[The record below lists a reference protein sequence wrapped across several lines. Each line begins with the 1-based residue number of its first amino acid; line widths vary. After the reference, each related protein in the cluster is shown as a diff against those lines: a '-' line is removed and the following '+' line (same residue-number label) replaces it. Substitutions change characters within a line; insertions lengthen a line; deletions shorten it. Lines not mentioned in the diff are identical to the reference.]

1 MNNHPQQP
9 LLTTD
14 EALNFMLERAKVNV
28 DIVAASL
35 DGCLNQVLASDIY
48 ANINVPG
55 FDNSAMDGYAI
66 ALKPEQ
72 INTPT
77 KLNFKITDRIPAGTI
92 GNTLAPGCAAQ
103 IFTGAPIPQGA
114 NTVVMQERCKLSADG
129 KSIETY
135 HPLSTQEN
143 INPMGNDIEKNAVI
157 LSAGKQL
164 QPEDIAIAASV
175 GVAQLP
181 LFKKIKVGVF
191 FTGDELLEPDSVLSE
206 GKIFNSNRYALVALL
221 HKLGC
226 EVINLGNVKDDLKT
240 TCQALEILK
249 TDCDLIMTTGGVSV
263 GEEDYVKPAVEK
275 LGNLSL
281 WRIKMKPGKPL
292 AFGNVGKAAFIGL
305 PGNPVSV
312 MVTFFI
318 FAQPFIKKMQG
329 IQQHKNQ
336 TIPVQSNFDW
346 PKPKARREFV
356 RVQLDY
362 STTPASANLYPKQD
376 SNVLSSMVWGDGL
389 LEMPENTAFAKG
401 EIFNYYSLL

>member
-72 INTPT
+72 INTST

-143 INPMGNDIEKNAVI
+143 INPMGNDIKKNAVI

-240 TCQALEILK
+240 TCQALETLK

-329 IQQHKNQ
+329 IQQPQK
-336 TIPVQSNFDW
+336 SNHTC
-346 PKPKARREFV
+346 A
-356 RVQLDY
+356 
-362 STTPASANLYPKQD
+362 
-376 SNVLSSMVWGDGL
+376 
-389 LEMPENTAFAKG
+389 
-401 EIFNYYSLL
+401 I